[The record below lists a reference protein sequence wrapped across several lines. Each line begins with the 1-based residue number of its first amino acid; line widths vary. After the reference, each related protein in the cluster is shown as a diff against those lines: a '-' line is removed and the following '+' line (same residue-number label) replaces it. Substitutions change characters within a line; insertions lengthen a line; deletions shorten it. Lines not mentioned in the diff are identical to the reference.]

1 MDFTIK
7 RSEILAAIDKCSV
20 AAPGGHQNS
29 AFDMM
34 LVEAKGQKKARFAA
48 VGERAAVD
56 TVGEAKVKTPGS
68 FNVRPKHLRD
78 IASAMPDGEVRFSL
92 KGTRVTVQ
100 SLSSK
105 RKASFE
111 SSVVDIFHIDD
122 PGKEAAW
129 IEVDAPELVRA
140 LKLVKPMSTWEDRDD
155 PVISLLVPTER
166 GLNVFGS
173 NGYQIALVETNI
185 RTEGVGTIQ
194 LPSQA
199 VDVLMQMVSMDDRVR
214 IFADERR
221 VYLENCDTLVSAAL
235 PASYPFLV
243 THQNLIAFLSG
254 DSDGMARFPGPT
266 FDPGLLLSGVKS
278 VLSLGGFAS
287 TEERKKGMW
296 IRTHFGLDSVEI
308 ELALGVADARDEFP
322 VTESGGEIDVHVDS
336 SYLLK
341 VFGVLGGVPVVKA
354 YLTHDEMVLVFQAK
368 GLVFGI
374 MTKVKT

>member
-7 RSEILAAIDKCSV
+7 RAEILAAIDKCSV
-20 AAPGGHQNS
+20 ATPGGHQNA

-34 LVEAKGQKKARFAA
+34 RVEAKGQKKARFAA
-48 VGERAAVD
+48 VGERASVD
-56 TVGEAKVKTPGS
+56 TVGEAKVKATGS
-68 FNVRPKHLRD
+68 FLVRPKHLRD

-100 SLSSK
+100 SLNSK
-105 RKASFE
+105 RKATFE
-111 SSVVDIFHIDD
+111 SSVVDIFNIDD

-140 LKLVKPMSTWEDRDD
+140 LKLVKPMAAWEDRDD
-155 PVISLLVPTER
+155 PIISLLIPTER
-166 GLNVFGS
+166 GLDVFGS
-173 NGYQIALVETNI
+173 NGHLIALAETNI
-185 RTEGVGTIQ
+185 RTEGVGPIQ

-199 VDVLMQMVSMDDRVR
+199 VDVLMQMVGVDDRVR

-235 PASYPFLV
+235 PMSYPFAA
-243 THQNLIAFLSG
+243 THAQYIGFLKG
-254 DSDGMARFPGPT
+254 TTDGMERSPGPT
-266 FDPGLLLSGVKS
+266 FDPSLLLSGVKS

-296 IRTHFGLDSVEI
+296 IRLHFGLDSVEVD
-308 ELALGVADARDEFP
+308 LALGVADARDEFP
-322 VTESGGEIDVHVDS
+322 VTESGGEIEVHVDS

-354 YLTHDEMVLVFQAK
+354 YLTHDEIVIVFQAK
-368 GLVFGI
+368 GLVIGI
-374 MTKVKT
+374 LTKVKA